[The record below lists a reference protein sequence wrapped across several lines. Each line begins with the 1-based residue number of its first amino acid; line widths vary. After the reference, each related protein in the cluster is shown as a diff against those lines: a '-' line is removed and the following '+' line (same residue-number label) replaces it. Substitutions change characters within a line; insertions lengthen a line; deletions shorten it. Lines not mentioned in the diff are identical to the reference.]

1 MLCYVITYTGYYPSQ
16 NSGHLMDPYDDP
28 SMSPYGNM
36 YGSAAMLADPYGS
49 QQRHRMMMQAG
60 IATGG
65 MGSPLSEHML
75 RNMDAARRSG
85 GMRRDDAMMGMHGMP
100 HHSMH
105 GKQLLH

>member
-1 MLCYVITYTGYYPSQ
+1 
-16 NSGHLMDPYDDP
+16 MDPYDDP
-28 SMSPYGNM
+28 SMMSPYGNM
-36 YGSAAMLADPYGS
+36 YGSAAMLSNDPYTT

-60 IATGG
+60 VGSG

-85 GMRRDDAMMGMHGMP
+85 GMTGMRRDDPMMGMHGMP

-105 GKQLLH
+105 GKQLKR